1 MISPVMRDLDRVV
14 AAIRVASGDK
24 TYAITTTDRVRL
36 VRVARMGGVPRPV
49 VVGEWDTPADALDDL
64 AQRLEPA

>member
-1 MISPVMRDLDRVV
+1 MTSPVMRDLDRVV
-14 AAIRVASGDK
+14 AALRVASGDR
-24 TYAITTTDRVRL
+24 TYALTATDRVRL
-36 VRVARMGGVPRPV
+36 VRVARTGGVPRPV

>member
-1 MISPVMRDLDRVV
+1 MAPVMRDLDRVV
-14 AAIRVASGDK
+14 AALRVASGDR
-24 TYAITTTDRVRL
+24 TYALTTTNRVRL

>member
-1 MISPVMRDLDRVV
+1 MTSPVMRDLDRVV
-14 AAIRVASGDK
+14 AALRAASGDR
-24 TYAITTTDRVRL
+24 TYAITATDRVRL
-36 VRVARMGGVPRPV
+36 VRVARTGGPPRPV